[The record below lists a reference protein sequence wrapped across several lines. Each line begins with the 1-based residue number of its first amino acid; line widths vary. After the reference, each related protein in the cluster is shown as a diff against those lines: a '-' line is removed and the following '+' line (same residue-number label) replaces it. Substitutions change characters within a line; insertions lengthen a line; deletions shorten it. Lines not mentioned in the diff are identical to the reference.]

1 MPNLILETGEVTKL
15 NRINLI
21 ILLDKL
27 EEIIDKAPEIPL
39 TGRVILDS
47 DELLELVEKIR
58 NAVPEEVKRAEIVST
73 EKDRVI
79 SEGQQ
84 RAERIVAQA
93 KDQANRL
100 LKESEIYRQ
109 AQQEAKQI
117 LAEAHKRAQELIKGS
132 EDYAHKTLAELED
145 QLSKT
150 LSVVTRGK
158 TELEKEKQPAT
169 AAKS

>member
-1 MPNLILETGEVTKL
+1 L

-39 TGRVILDS
+39 TGRVLLDS
-47 DELLELVEKIR
+47 DELLELIEKIR
-58 NAVPEEVKRAEIVST
+58 NAVPEEVKRAELVST

-79 SEGQQ
+79 SEAQQ
-84 RAERIVAQA
+84 RAERIIDQA
-93 KDQANRL
+93 KEQAARM

-117 LAEAHKRAQELIKGS
+117 LAEAHKRAQELIQGS
-132 EDYAHKTLAELED
+132 EDYAHKVLSDLEESLNKTLRIIERGKAELKKD
-145 QLSKT
+145 NQPVS
-150 LSVVTRGK
+150 SVTN
-158 TELEKEKQPAT
+158 QA
-169 AAKS
+169 

>member
-1 MPNLILETGEVTKL
+1 L

-27 EEIIDKAPEIPL
+27 EDIIDNAPEIPL
-39 TGRVILDS
+39 TGRVLLDS
-47 DELLELVEKIR
+47 DELLELIEKIR
-58 NAVPEEVKRAEIVST
+58 NAVPEEVKRAEMVST

-84 RAERIVAQA
+84 RAERIIAQA
-93 KDQANRL
+93 KEQAARM

-117 LAEAHKRAQELIKGS
+117 LAEAHQRAQELIKGS
-132 EDYAHKTLAELED
+132 EEYAFNVLSELHETLDKTIKVVARGQEELQKD
-145 QLSKT
+145 N
-150 LSVVTRGK
+150 RN
-158 TELEKEKQPAT
+158 T
-169 AAKS
+169 AAAAAE

>member
-1 MPNLILETGEVTKL
+1 M

-27 EEIIDKAPEIPL
+27 EDIIDNAPEIPL
-39 TGRVILDS
+39 TGRVLLDS
-47 DELLELVEKIR
+47 DELLELIEKIR
-58 NAVPEEVKRAEIVST
+58 NAVPEEVKRAEMVST

-84 RAERIVAQA
+84 RAERIIAQA
-93 KDQANRL
+93 KEQAARM

-117 LAEAHKRAQELIKGS
+117 LAEAHQRAQELIKGS
-132 EDYAHKTLAELED
+132 EEYAFNVLSELHETLDKTIKVVARGQEELQKD
-145 QLSKT
+145 N
-150 LSVVTRGK
+150 RN
-158 TELEKEKQPAT
+158 T
-169 AAKS
+169 AAAAAE

>member
-1 MPNLILETGEVTKL
+1 
-15 NRINLI
+15 LI

-27 EEIIDKAPEIPL
+27 EDLIDNAPEIPL
-39 TGRVILDS
+39 TGRVLLDS
-47 DELLELVEKIR
+47 DELLELIEKIR

-84 RAERIVAQA
+84 RAERIIAQA
-93 KDQANRL
+93 KEQAARM

-117 LAEAHKRAQELIKGS
+117 LAEAHQRAQELIKGS
-132 EDYAHKTLAELED
+132 EEYAHGVLSDLRQTLDKTLKVVIRGQEEL
-145 QLSKT
+145 K
-150 LSVVTRGK
+150 
-158 TELEKEKQPAT
+158 KENRNTTT
-169 AAKS
+169 AVNS